1 MSTNQTLFRAI
12 LTVDFPGQRGPPH
25 THMIKL
31 GFDALRESR
40 TAHIIQILESDIEVQ
55 TLWYMANRT
64 SRRAAVNDHGPVHV
78 RTSMHHGDTLLR
90 LLMEAGV
97 QPNTIVDHS
106 MTEDDAR
113 VVVLL
118 GLALHDV
125 GMSIHR
131 DRHELLSVPLA
142 LDWLRRKLPPVY
154 AEPQLT
160 VITSEVVHAVLAHNV
175 NERCLTLEAGI
186 VKVADALDM
195 TKGRSRK
202 AISAGKIDI
211 HSISAAAVEAVRVTR
226 GENRPIRIEVD
237 ITNPAAVFH
246 LNEVFGQKLARSSIR
261 DYVEVPKLDEILETL
276 RELGTSDDPQRDA
289 EAAATAPEPT
299 DGRATGEPIGI
310 GRGRVPTT
318 IA

>member
-1 MSTNQTLFRAI
+1 
-12 LTVDFPGQRGPPH
+12 
-25 THMIKL
+25 MIKL
-31 GFDALRESR
+31 GIDAPAGSR
-40 TAHIIQILESDIEVQ
+40 TAQIVQVLESDIEVQ

-78 RTSMHHGDTLLR
+78 RTAMHHGDTLLR

-97 QPNTIVDHS
+97 QPNCITDHAMS
-106 MTEDDAR
+106 EDDTR

-131 DRHELLSVPLA
+131 DRHELLSVPIA
-142 LDWLRRKLPPVY
+142 LDWLRRRLPPSY
-154 AEPQLT
+154 TEPQLT
-160 VITSEVVHAVLAHNV
+160 VVGSEVVHAVLAHNI

-211 HSISAAAVEAVRVTR
+211 HSISAAAVEPGRVTR
-226 GENRPIRIEVD
+226 GTNKPIRIEVD
-237 ITNPAAVFH
+237 INNPSAVFH
-246 LNEVFGQKLARSSIR
+246 LKEVFGQKLAHSSIQ
-261 DYVEVPKLDEILETL
+261 DYVEVPKLAEPLETL
-276 RELGTSDDPQRDA
+276 RELGTSEDPQRDA
-289 EAAATAPEPT
+289 EAAATTGRT
-299 DGRATGEPIGI
+299 DGRAAG
-310 GRGRVPTT
+310 
-318 IA
+318 

>member
-1 MSTNQTLFRAI
+1 
-12 LTVDFPGQRGPPH
+12 
-25 THMIKL
+25 MIKL
-31 GFDALRESR
+31 GIDAPATSR
-40 TAHIIQILESDIEVQ
+40 TAQIVQVLESDIEVQ

-78 RTSMHHGDTLLR
+78 RTAMHHGDTLLR

-97 QPNTIVDHS
+97 QPNCITDHA
-106 MTEDDAR
+106 MTEDDTR

-131 DRHELLSVPLA
+131 DRHELLSVPIA
-142 LDWLRRKLPPVY
+142 LDWLRRKVPPIY

-160 VITSEVVHAVLAHNV
+160 VIISEVGHAILAHNV

-202 AISAGKIDI
+202 ALSAGKIDI
-211 HSISAAAVEAVRVTR
+211 HSISAAAVEAVRVVR
-226 GENRPIRIEVD
+226 GTNKPIRIEVD
-237 ITNPAAVFH
+237 INNPSAVFH
-246 LNEVFGQKLARSSIR
+246 LKEVFGQKLAHSSIQ
-261 DYVEVPKLDEILETL
+261 DYVEVPKLDELLETL
-276 RELGTSDDPQRDA
+276 RELGTSEDTQRDA
-289 EAAATAPEPT
+289 EAAATTAGNGRPE
-299 DGRATGEPIGI
+299 GRGAGEPIGI

>member
-1 MSTNQTLFRAI
+1 
-12 LTVDFPGQRGPPH
+12 
-25 THMIKL
+25 MIKL
-31 GFDALRESR
+31 GIDAPADSR
-40 TAHIIQILESDIEVQ
+40 TAQLVQVLEGDIEIQ

-78 RTSMHHGDTLLR
+78 RTAMHHGDTLLR

-97 QPNTIVDHS
+97 QPNCITDHAMS
-106 MTEDDAR
+106 DDDAR

-131 DRHELLSVPLA
+131 DRHELLSVPIA
-142 LDWLRRKLPPVY
+142 LDWLRRRVPPVY
-154 AEPQLT
+154 VEPQLT
-160 VITSEVVHAVLAHNV
+160 VIVSEVVHAILAHNV

-202 AISAGKIDI
+202 ALSAGKIDI

-226 GENRPIRIEVD
+226 GTNKPIRIEVD
-237 ITNPAAVFH
+237 INNPSAVFH
-246 LNEVFGQKLARSSIR
+246 LKEVFGQKLAHSSIQE
-261 DYVEVPKLDEILETL
+261 YVEVPKLDELLETL
-276 RELGTSDDPQRDA
+276 RELGTSEDTQRDA
-289 EAAATAPEPT
+289 EAAATTAGNGRP
-299 DGRATGEPIGI
+299 DGRVVGEPIGI
-310 GRGRVPTT
+310 GRGKVPTT

>member
-1 MSTNQTLFRAI
+1 
-12 LTVDFPGQRGPPH
+12 
-25 THMIKL
+25 MIKL
-31 GFDALRESR
+31 GIEAAATSR
-40 TAHIIQILESDIEVQ
+40 TAQVIQVLESDLEVQ

-78 RTSMHHGDTLLR
+78 RTAMHHGDRLLR
-90 LLMEAGV
+90 LLIEAGI
-97 QPNTIVDHS
+97 QPNCITDHA

-118 GLALHDV
+118 GIALHDV

-131 DRHELLSVPLA
+131 DRHELLSVPIA
-142 LDWLRRKLPPVY
+142 LDWLRRKLPEIY
-154 AEPQLT
+154 SEPQLT
-160 VITSEVVHAVLAHNV
+160 VIVSEVVHAILAHNV
-175 NERCLTLEAGI
+175 HERCLTLEAGI

-202 AISAGKIDI
+202 AINAGKIDI

-226 GENRPIRIEVD
+226 GVHKPIRVEVD
-237 ITNPAAVFH
+237 INNPAAVFH
-246 LNEVFGQKLARSSIR
+246 LNEVFGQKLAHSSLEP
-261 DYVEVPKLDEILETL
+261 YVEVPKLDELLESL
-276 RELGTSDDPQRDA
+276 RELGTTEDRQRDA
-289 EAAATAPEPT
+289 EAAATGT
-299 DGRATGEPIGI
+299 DGRVDARPVGEPIGI

>member
-1 MSTNQTLFRAI
+1 
-12 LTVDFPGQRGPPH
+12 
-25 THMIKL
+25 MIKL
-31 GFDALRESR
+31 GIDAPAASR
-40 TAHIIQILESDIEVQ
+40 TAQLVQVLESDIEVQ

-78 RTSMHHGDTLLR
+78 RTAMHHGDTLLR

-97 QPNTIVDHS
+97 QPNCITDHAMS
-106 MTEDDAR
+106 ADDAR

-125 GMSIHR
+125 GMSVHR
-131 DRHELLSVPLA
+131 DRHELLSVPIA
-142 LDWLRRKLPPVY
+142 LDWLRRKVPPVY

-160 VITSEVVHAVLAHNV
+160 VIISEVVHAILAHNV

-202 AISAGKIDI
+202 ALSAGKIDI
-211 HSISAAAVEAVRVTR
+211 HSISAAAVEAVRVAR
-226 GENRPIRIEVD
+226 GTNRPIRIEVD
-237 ITNPAAVFH
+237 INNPSAVFH
-246 LNEVFGQKLARSSIR
+246 LKEVFGQKLAHSSIQE
-261 DYVEVPKLDEILETL
+261 YVEVPKLDELLETL
-276 RELGTSDDPQRDA
+276 RELGTSEDTQRDA
-289 EAAATAPEPT
+289 EADATTAGNGRPE
-299 DGRATGEPIGI
+299 GRVVGEPIGI
-310 GRGRVPTT
+310 GRGKVPTT

>member
-1 MSTNQTLFRAI
+1 
-12 LTVDFPGQRGPPH
+12 
-25 THMIKL
+25 MIKL
-31 GFDALRESR
+31 GIEAAPTSR
-40 TAHIIQILESDIEVQ
+40 TAQVLQVLESDIEVQ

-78 RTSMHHGDTLLR
+78 RTAMHHGDTLLR
-90 LLMEAGV
+90 LLIESGI
-97 QPNTIVDHS
+97 QPNCISDHA

-131 DRHELLSVPLA
+131 DRHELLSVPIA
-142 LDWLRRKLPPVY
+142 LDWLRRKLPEIY
-154 AEPQLT
+154 NEPQLT
-160 VITSEVVHAVLAHNV
+160 VVISEVCHAILAHNV

-211 HSISAAAVEAVRVTR
+211 HSISAAAVEAVRVTH
-226 GENRPIRIEVD
+226 GVQKPIRVEVD
-237 ITNPAAVFH
+237 INNPAAVFH
-246 LNEVFGQKLARSSIR
+246 LKEVFGQKLARSSLEP
-261 DYVEVPKLDEILETL
+261 YVEVPKLDELLESL
-276 RELGTSDDPQRDA
+276 RQLGTTEDHQRDA
-289 EAAATAPEPT
+289 EAAET
-299 DGRATGEPIGI
+299 DSRDETKPVGEPIGI
-310 GRGRVPTT
+310 GRGRRVPTT

>member
-1 MSTNQTLFRAI
+1 
-12 LTVDFPGQRGPPH
+12 
-25 THMIKL
+25 MIKL
-31 GFDALRESR
+31 GIDAPAASR
-40 TAHIIQILESDIEVQ
+40 TAQIVQVLESDIEVQ

-78 RTSMHHGDTLLR
+78 RTAMHHGDTLLR

-97 QPNTIVDHS
+97 QPNCITDHAMS
-106 MTEDDAR
+106 EDDTRA
-113 VVVLL
+113 VVLL

-131 DRHELLSVPLA
+131 DRHELLSVPIA
-142 LDWLRRKLPPVY
+142 LDWLRRKVPPIY

-160 VITSEVVHAVLAHNV
+160 VIISEVGHAILAHNV

-202 AISAGKIDI
+202 ALSAGKIDI
-211 HSISAAAVEAVRVTR
+211 HSISAAAVEAVRVVR
-226 GENRPIRIEVD
+226 GTNKPIRIEVD
-237 ITNPAAVFH
+237 INNPSAVFH
-246 LNEVFGQKLARSSIR
+246 LKEVFGQKLAHSSIQ
-261 DYVEVPKLDEILETL
+261 DYVEVPKLDELLETL
-276 RELGTSDDPQRDA
+276 RELGTSEDTQRDA
-289 EAAATAPEPT
+289 EAAATTAGNGRPER
-299 DGRATGEPIGI
+299 GVGEPIGI

>member
-1 MSTNQTLFRAI
+1 
-12 LTVDFPGQRGPPH
+12 
-25 THMIKL
+25 MIKL
-31 GFDALRESR
+31 GIDAPAASR
-40 TAHIIQILESDIEVQ
+40 TAQIVQVLESDIEVQ

-78 RTSMHHGDTLLR
+78 RTAMHHGDTLLR

-97 QPNTIVDHS
+97 QPNCITDHA
-106 MTEDDAR
+106 MTEDDTRA
-113 VVVLL
+113 VVLL

-131 DRHELLSVPLA
+131 DRHELLSVPIA
-142 LDWLRRKLPPVY
+142 LDWLRRKVPPIY

-160 VITSEVVHAVLAHNV
+160 VIISEVGHAILAHNV

-202 AISAGKIDI
+202 ALSAGKIDI
-211 HSISAAAVEAVRVTR
+211 HSISAAAVEAVRVVR
-226 GENRPIRIEVD
+226 GTNKPIRIEVD
-237 ITNPAAVFH
+237 INNPSAVFH
-246 LNEVFGQKLARSSIR
+246 LKEVFGQKLAHSSIQ
-261 DYVEVPKLDEILETL
+261 DYVEVPKLDELLETL
-276 RELGTSDDPQRDA
+276 RELGTSEDTQRDA
-289 EAAATAPEPT
+289 EAAATTAGN
-299 DGRATGEPIGI
+299 GRTEGRGVGEPIGI
-310 GRGRVPTT
+310 GRGGVPTT

>member
-1 MSTNQTLFRAI
+1 
-12 LTVDFPGQRGPPH
+12 
-25 THMIKL
+25 MIKL
-31 GFDALRESR
+31 GIDAPAASR
-40 TAHIIQILESDIEVQ
+40 TAQIVQVLESDIEVQ

-78 RTSMHHGDTLLR
+78 RTAMHHGDTLLR

-97 QPNTIVDHS
+97 QPNCITDHAMS
-106 MTEDDAR
+106 EDDTR

-125 GMSIHR
+125 GMSVHR
-131 DRHELLSVPLA
+131 DRHELLSVPIA
-142 LDWLRRKLPPVY
+142 LDWLRRKVPPIY

-160 VITSEVVHAVLAHNV
+160 VIISEVTHAILAHNV

-202 AISAGKIDI
+202 ALSAGKIDI
-211 HSISAAAVEAVRVTR
+211 HSISAAAVEAVRVVR
-226 GENRPIRIEVD
+226 GTNKPIRIEVD
-237 ITNPAAVFH
+237 INNPSAVFH
-246 LNEVFGQKLARSSIR
+246 LKEVFGQKLAHSSIE
-261 DYVEVPKLDEILETL
+261 DYVEVPKLDELLETL
-276 RELGTSDDPQRDA
+276 RELGTSEDTQRDA
-289 EAAATAPEPT
+289 EADATTAGN
-299 DGRATGEPIGI
+299 GRTEGRGVGEPIGI

>member
-1 MSTNQTLFRAI
+1 
-12 LTVDFPGQRGPPH
+12 
-25 THMIKL
+25 
-31 GFDALRESR
+31 
-40 TAHIIQILESDIEVQ
+40 
-55 TLWYMANRT
+55 
-64 SRRAAVNDHGPVHV
+64 
-78 RTSMHHGDTLLR
+78 
-90 LLMEAGV
+90 
-97 QPNTIVDHS
+97 
-106 MTEDDAR
+106 
-113 VVVLL
+113 L

-131 DRHELLSVPLA
+131 DRHELLSVPIA
-142 LDWLRRKLPPVY
+142 LDWLRRKLPPIY

-160 VITSEVVHAVLAHNV
+160 VVISEVVHAVLAHNV

-226 GENRPIRIEVD
+226 GTNKPIRVEVD
-237 ITNPAAVFH
+237 INNPAAVFH
-246 LNEVFGQKLARSSIR
+246 LKEVFGQKLAKSSLEP
-261 DYVEVPKLDEILETL
+261 YVEVPKLDELLESL
-276 RELGTSDDPQRDA
+276 RELGTSEDPQRDA
-289 EAAATAPEPT
+289 EAAAT
-299 DGRATGEPIGI
+299 DGRADARPVGEPIGI

>member
-1 MSTNQTLFRAI
+1 
-12 LTVDFPGQRGPPH
+12 
-25 THMIKL
+25 MIKL
-31 GFDALRESR
+31 GIEAPAASR
-40 TAHIIQILESDIEVQ
+40 TAQLVQVLESDIEVQ

-78 RTSMHHGDTLLR
+78 RTAMHHGDTLLR

-97 QPNTIVDHS
+97 QPNCITDHA
-106 MTEDDAR
+106 MNEDDAR

-131 DRHELLSVPLA
+131 DRHELLSVPIA
-142 LDWLRRKLPPVY
+142 LDWLRRKVPPVY

-160 VITSEVVHAVLAHNV
+160 VIISEVVHAILAHNV

-211 HSISAAAVEAVRVTR
+211 HSISAAAVEAVRVVR
-226 GENRPIRIEVD
+226 GTNKPIRIEVD
-237 ITNPAAVFH
+237 INNPSAVFH
-246 LNEVFGQKLARSSIR
+246 LKEVFGQKLAHSSIQE
-261 DYVEVPKLDEILETL
+261 YVEVPKLDELLETL
-276 RELGTSDDPQRDA
+276 RELGTSEDTQRDA
-289 EAAATAPEPT
+289 EAAATTAGNGRP
-299 DGRATGEPIGI
+299 DGRGVGEPIGI
-310 GRGRVPTT
+310 GRGKVPTT

>member
-1 MSTNQTLFRAI
+1 
-12 LTVDFPGQRGPPH
+12 
-25 THMIKL
+25 MIKL
-31 GFDALRESR
+31 GFDAPPASR
-40 TAHIIQILESDIEVQ
+40 TAQVVQILETDIEVQ

-78 RTSMHHGDTLLR
+78 RTSMHHGDTLLH
-90 LLMEAGV
+90 LLMDAGV
-97 QPNTIVDHS
+97 QPNCITDHA
-106 MTEDDAR
+106 MTADDAR

-131 DRHELLSVPLA
+131 DRHELLSVPIA
-142 LDWLRRKLPPVY
+142 LDWLRRKLPAVY

-160 VITSEVVHAVLAHNV
+160 VIVSEIVHAVLAHNV

-226 GENRPIRIEVD
+226 GENKPVRVEVD

-246 LNEVFGQKLARSSIR
+246 LNEVFGQKLARSSIKE
-261 DYVEVPKLDEILETL
+261 YVEVPKLDEILESL
-276 RELGTSDDPQRDA
+276 RELGTSDDLQRDA
-289 EAAATAPEPT
+289 EVAATT
-299 DGRATGEPIGI
+299 DRGDGRATGEPIGI
-310 GRGRVPTT
+310 GRVPTT

>member
-1 MSTNQTLFRAI
+1 
-12 LTVDFPGQRGPPH
+12 
-25 THMIKL
+25 MIKL
-31 GFDALRESR
+31 GIEAVAASR
-40 TAHIIQILESDIEVQ
+40 TAQVVQVLESDIEIQ

-78 RTSMHHGDTLLR
+78 RTAMHHGDTLLR
-90 LLMEAGV
+90 LLMEAGI
-97 QPNTIVDHS
+97 QPNSITDHG

-131 DRHELLSVPLA
+131 DRHELLSVPIA
-142 LDWLRRKLPPVY
+142 LDWLRRKLPPIY
-154 AEPQLT
+154 GEPQLT
-160 VITSEVVHAVLAHNV
+160 VVISEVVHAVLAHNV

-226 GENRPIRIEVD
+226 GVTKPIRVEVD
-237 ITNPAAVFH
+237 INNPAAVFH
-246 LNEVFGQKLARSSIR
+246 LNEVFGQKLSRSSLQP
-261 DYVEVPKLDEILETL
+261 YVEVPKLDELLESL
-276 RELGTSDDPQRDA
+276 RELGAAEDPQRDA
-289 EAAATAPEPT
+289 EEAATT
-299 DGRATGEPIGI
+299 NGRADAVRPLGEPIGI

>member
-1 MSTNQTLFRAI
+1 
-12 LTVDFPGQRGPPH
+12 
-25 THMIKL
+25 MIKL
-31 GFDALRESR
+31 GIDAPAASR
-40 TAHIIQILESDIEVQ
+40 TAQIVQVLESDIEVQ

-64 SRRAAVNDHGPVHV
+64 SRRASVNDHGPVHV
-78 RTSMHHGDTLLR
+78 RTSMHHGDQLLR
-90 LLMEAGV
+90 LLIDSGI
-97 QPNTIVDHS
+97 QPNCITDHT

-131 DRHELLSVPLA
+131 DRHELLSVPIA
-142 LDWLRRKLPPVY
+142 LDWLRRRVPPIY
-154 AEPQLT
+154 GEPQLT
-160 VITSEVVHAVLAHNV
+160 VIVSEVCHAILAHNV

-226 GENRPIRIEVD
+226 GTNKPIRIEVE
-237 ITNPAAVFH
+237 INNPSAVFH
-246 LNEVFGQKLARSSIR
+246 LKEVFGQKLAHSSIR
-261 DYVEVPKLDEILETL
+261 DYVEVPKLDELLETL
-276 RELGTSDDPQRDA
+276 RELGTSEDPQRDA
-289 EAAATAPEPT
+289 EAAATTAGNGRPE
-299 DGRATGEPIGI
+299 GRTLGEPIGI
-310 GRGRVPTT
+310 GRGKVPTT

>member
-1 MSTNQTLFRAI
+1 
-12 LTVDFPGQRGPPH
+12 
-25 THMIKL
+25 MIKI
-31 GFDALRESR
+31 GIEALATSR
-40 TAHIIQILESDIEVQ
+40 TAQIVQILESDIEIQ

-78 RTSMHHGDTLLR
+78 RTAMHHGDTLLR

-97 QPNTIVDHS
+97 QPNCITDHAMS
-106 MTEDDAR
+106 EDDTR

-131 DRHELLSVPLA
+131 DRHELLSVPIA
-142 LDWLRRKLPPVY
+142 LDWLRRKVPPIY
-154 AEPQLT
+154 TEPQLT
-160 VITSEVVHAVLAHNV
+160 VIISEVGHAILAHNV

-202 AISAGKIDI
+202 ALSAGKIDI
-211 HSISAAAVEAVRVTR
+211 HSISAAAVEAVRVVR
-226 GENRPIRIEVD
+226 GTNKPIRIEVD
-237 ITNPAAVFH
+237 INNPSAVFH
-246 LNEVFGQKLARSSIR
+246 LKEVFGQKLAHSSIQ
-261 DYVEVPKLDEILETL
+261 DYVEVPKLDELLETL
-276 RELGTSDDPQRDA
+276 RELGTSEDTQRDA
-289 EAAATAPEPT
+289 EAAATTAGNGRPE
-299 DGRATGEPIGI
+299 GRGVGEPIGI

>member
-1 MSTNQTLFRAI
+1 
-12 LTVDFPGQRGPPH
+12 
-25 THMIKL
+25 MIKL
-31 GFDALRESR
+31 GIDAPAASR
-40 TAHIIQILESDIEVQ
+40 TAQIVQVLESDIEVQ

-78 RTSMHHGDTLLR
+78 RTAMHHGDTLLR

-97 QPNTIVDHS
+97 QPNCITDHAMS
-106 MTEDDAR
+106 EDDTR

-131 DRHELLSVPLA
+131 DRHELLSVPIA
-142 LDWLRRKLPPVY
+142 LDWLRRKVPPIY

-160 VITSEVVHAVLAHNV
+160 VIISEVGHAILAHNV

-202 AISAGKIDI
+202 ALSAGKIDI
-211 HSISAAAVEAVRVTR
+211 HSISAAAVEAVRVVR
-226 GENRPIRIEVD
+226 GTNKPIRIEVD
-237 ITNPAAVFH
+237 INNPSAVFH
-246 LNEVFGQKLARSSIR
+246 LKEVFGQKLAHSSIQ
-261 DYVEVPKLDEILETL
+261 DYVEVPKLDELLETL
-276 RELGTSDDPQRDA
+276 RELGTSEDTQRDA
-289 EAAATAPEPT
+289 EAAATTAGNGRPE
-299 DGRATGEPIGI
+299 GRGAGEPIGI
-310 GRGRVPTT
+310 GRGKVPTT